1 MKLALVVFAILTLVA
16 SLTHAEDLKKL
27 NLDEASAI
35 GTTIQTD
42 TQVKAEGK
50 SSIRITTQWPTT
62 ICLGEVTGLD
72 IEGAK
77 LVYRAKVKSDLE
89 GTAFLEMWA
98 HVGGG
103 QYFSRGMNNVV
114 QQKTD
119 WKIIQTP
126 FLFQKGQKPDKV
138 TLNVV
143 INGKGTVWI
152 DDIVLSKEPLKQ

>member
-1 MKLALVVFAILTLVA
+1 MKRIPMIFAVLVLVA
-16 SLTHAEDLKKL
+16 SSSQAEDLKKL
-27 NLDEASAI
+27 NLDDASTI
-35 GTTIQTD
+35 GMTIQTD

-50 SSIRITTQWPTT
+50 SSIKITTLWPTT
-62 ICLGEVTGLD
+62 ICLGEVKGLNV
-72 IEGAK
+72 EAAK
-77 LVYRAKVKSDLE
+77 LVYKAKVKSDLE

-103 QYFSRGMNNVV
+103 QYFSRGMDNVV
-114 QQKTD
+114 KQKTD

-138 TLNVV
+138 TLNLV

-152 DDIVLSKEPLKQ
+152 DDIVLSKEPLK

>member
-1 MKLALVVFAILTLVA
+1 
-16 SLTHAEDLKKL
+16 LKKL
-27 NLDEASAI
+27 NLDDASAI

-50 SSIRITTQWPTT
+50 SSIKITTQWPTT
-62 ICLGEVTGLD
+62 ICLGEVKGLD

-77 LVYRAKVKSDLE
+77 LVYKAKVKSDLE

-103 QYFSRGMNNVV
+103 QYFSRGMNDAVKG
-114 QQKTD
+114 KTD

-152 DDIVLSKEPLKQ
+152 DDIVLSKELLK

>member
-1 MKLALVVFAILTLVA
+1 MKQILLVFALLALVVSSAYA
-16 SLTHAEDLKKL
+16 QELKKL
-27 NLDEASAI
+27 NLDDASAI

-50 SSIRITTQWPTT
+50 ASIKITTRWPTT
-62 ICLGEVTGLD
+62 ICLGEVTGL
-72 IEGAK
+72 EVENAK
-77 LVYRAKVKSDLE
+77 LVYKAKVKSDLE

-103 QYFSRGMNNVV
+103 QYFSRGMNDVV
-114 QQKTD
+114 TQKTD
-119 WKIIQTP
+119 WKTIQTP

-138 TLNVV
+138 TLNLV

-152 DDIVLSKEPLKQ
+152 DDIVLSKEPLK

>member
-1 MKLALVVFAILTLVA
+1 MKRILMIFALLVIVA
-16 SLTHAEDLKKL
+16 SSSQAEDLRKL
-27 NLDEASAI
+27 NLDDASAI

-42 TQVKAEGK
+42 TQVKAEGRG
-50 SSIRITTQWPTT
+50 SIKITTQWPTT
-62 ICLGEVTGLD
+62 ICLGEVKGLN
-72 IEGAK
+72 IAAAK
-77 LVYRAKVKSDLE
+77 LVYKAKVKSDLE

-103 QYFSRGMNNVV
+103 QYFSKGMNDVV
-114 QQKTD
+114 SKKTD

-126 FLFQKGQKPDKV
+126 FLFQKGQQPDKV

-152 DDIVLSKEPLKQ
+152 DDIVLSREPLK

>member
-72 IEGAK
+72 IESAQ
-77 LVYRAKVKSDLE
+77 LVYKAKVKSDLE

-119 WKIIQTP
+119 WKVIQTP